1 MVSVNE
7 YKTVETTSALEFDE
21 KKSRFIGVCT
31 HVENTS
37 DIDTFLEDLKK
48 NNKDAKHIAY
58 AYVLGKDSSITKN
71 NDDNEPAGTAGT
83 PIFNAM
89 REMKVTDTLVAVV
102 RYFGGIKLGKPK
114 LARAYHTSAL
124 ECLKNAKIVKMV
136 DCAIYA
142 LTIKYPDFVP
152 IGAYLRDHHLPII
165 SAEYGDVVS
174 LRVALPSALA
184 EQHISELKMKLTEE
198 FLCSKVDSGFFKF
211 E

>member
-1 MVSVNE
+1 MIGNE

-21 KKSRFIGVCT
+21 KKSRFICVVT
-31 HVENTS
+31 HAESAS
-37 DIDTFLEDLKK
+37 DVDEFLEKLKK

-58 AYVLGKDSSITKN
+58 AYTLGKDASVTKN
-71 NDDNEPAGTAGT
+71 NDDNEPAGTAGV
-83 PIFNAM
+83 PIQQAIN
-89 REMKVTDTLVAVV
+89 EMKVTDTLVAVV

-114 LARAYHTSAL
+114 LTRAYHTSAL
-124 ECLKNAKIVKMV
+124 EGLKAAKIVKMV

-152 IGAYLRDHHLPII
+152 IGTYLRDNHLPII

-174 LRVALPSALA
+174 LRVALPSSLA
-184 EQHISELKMKLTEE
+184 EKHISELKMKISEE
-198 FLCSKVDSGFFKF
+198 FMCSKVDSAFFKF